1 MDAENDRLDRPD
13 RFEQDQRM
21 GAYDAR
27 MLTALRELVAEQSSA
42 EQSSAAP
49 GGAHERA
56 RRRWT
61 RNPLLVAAAAAAV
74 VAGGLVVVPTLQA
87 EPAWAVSRDAAGDVD
102 VQVNR
107 FDDAAGLERALEA
120 EGIHADVTFLPDGT
134 WCAPGRY
141 DEDQDR
147 TPSGT
152 SVAIGEGHFGASVPA
167 GGAPE
172 GTTLVIT
179 ASARSMTDA
188 ELRALDEDPG
198 DNVFVDSATTSR
210 VEFLVVAGP
219 VAPCTAEPAPPL
231 DAG

>member
-1 MDAENDRLDRPD
+1 MHQSDETRDGRMD
-13 RFEQDQRM
+13 
-21 GAYDAR
+21 AYDAR
-27 MLTALRELVAEQSSA
+27 LLTALREVVDEQSGRVPS
-42 EQSSAAP
+42 
-49 GGAHERA
+49 GAHERA

-61 RNPLLVAAAAAAV
+61 RSPLLAAAAV
-74 VAGGLVVVPTLQA
+74 AAVVVGGFVVVPTLQA

-102 VQVNR
+102 VRVNR

-120 EGIHADVTFLPDGT
+120 EGIRADVTFLPDGT

-141 DEDQDR
+141 DAGQDR

-152 SVAIGEGHFGASVPA
+152 TVSTGEGRFGAKVPA

-179 ASARSMTDA
+179 TSGRSMTDA
-188 ELRALDEDPG
+188 EVRALDEDPG
-198 DNVFVDSATTSR
+198 DDVEVGGGWLSR

-219 VAPCTAEPAPPL
+219 VGACEQVPAPPL
-231 DAG
+231 GADWTPSVG